1 MKIVVGV
8 LIALLV
14 FVAGYILYL
23 RLVTNPAVI
32 DELRANPQGARSERV
47 MLLTLPG
54 GKELP
59 VNYLREQDLVYVG
72 IDGLW
77 WRQFRAGAQPV
88 RLLIKGEDLTGRARA
103 VLDDPAYTEDVFSRL
118 RPTAP
123 TWLPGRM
130 RGVLLEIVLDTGPGL
145 ADQDT

>member
-1 MKIVVGV
+1 
-8 LIALLV
+8 
-14 FVAGYILYL
+14 
-23 RLVTNPAVI
+23 
-32 DELRANPQGARSERV
+32 